1 MAFKEPFDLYH
12 WFVNV
17 FAGSVEMFLAIS
29 FITIAVLSGI
39 FRMPTLVT
47 GVSFA
52 LFVIMLGIISGN
64 LLILALIIAAIII
77 GWIFAR
83 WVK

>member
-1 MAFKEPFDLYH
+1 MGFHQPFDLYY

-17 FAGSVEMFLAIS
+17 FAGSLEIFLAIA
-29 FITIAVLSGI
+29 FVTIAFLSGT
-39 FRMPTLVT
+39 FRMPPIIT

-52 LFVIMLGIISGN
+52 LFVVMLGVISGN
-64 LLILALIIAAIII
+64 LLLLVLIIIAIII